1 MTARANRQ
9 SNRLLNGFGLRAL
22 WQPVTTA
29 ALVGAATPALAQV
42 VPLYGEV
49 VSAPWNSQRVF
60 ERTPLPQLDD
70 PQTTEPPAPEDT
82 PVRTRQHPGYEPVG
96 IRSGPWMLNPAL
108 TSGLL
113 YDSNVFSSNT
123 NRRSDLAAVVEP
135 SLRARTMWDRHGLD
149 LKVGA
154 QTTQYKENSSLNQT
168 NYGIRGTG
176 WFDVTRDLV
185 VLTSF
190 QASHLNEGVG
200 SLASPA
206 NAVKPTPYDL
216 FSGDVTVRK
225 QFNRWATALGVGV
238 DSYDFGSTRAL
249 DGSTIRQDARDG
261 QIYVVHGRTDY
272 AVSPNLGWFASAE
285 YNARDLRGTSTQSLS
300 SQGVRALT
308 GLNIALSRLV
318 TGEFGVGYVRQ
329 RFEDRAIGTIDGPA
343 YSAAITWRPTRLIDV
358 NFKAEQIVTQTSDT
372 SVTGVLANNF
382 QLGVDYEL
390 LRNVVVSVA
399 GSFEKDRFHGQPR
412 RDEVATLDSRIKY
425 LPNRFGTI
433 SVFHRF
439 TERDSNVPT
448 FSYQKHLVGFNAT
461 AQF

>member
-1 MTARANRQ
+1 
-9 SNRLLNGFGLRAL
+9 L
-22 WQPVTTA
+22 WQPVTA
-29 ALVGAATPALAQV
+29 AAFVGTATPALAQV
-42 VPLYGEV
+42 VPLYGET
-49 VSAPWNSQRVF
+49 VSSPWISQRVF
-60 ERTPLPQLDD
+60 ERSTLPQLDD
-70 PQTTEPPAPEDT
+70 PETTERPAPEDT

-108 TSGLL
+108 TAGLL

-135 SLRARTMWDRHGLD
+135 SLRARSMWDRHGLD

-206 NAVKPTPYDL
+206 NAAKPTPYDL

-225 QFNRWATALGVGV
+225 QFNRWAMALGVGV

-249 DGSTIRQDARDG
+249 DGSIIRQDARDG

-272 AVSPNLGWFASAE
+272 ALSPNLGWFASAE
-285 YNARDLRGTSTQSLS
+285 CNARDLRGTSTQSLS
-300 SQGVRALT
+300 SQGMRALT
-308 GLNIALSRLV
+308 GLNIALTRLI

-399 GSFEKDRFHGQPR
+399 GSFEKDRFQGQSR